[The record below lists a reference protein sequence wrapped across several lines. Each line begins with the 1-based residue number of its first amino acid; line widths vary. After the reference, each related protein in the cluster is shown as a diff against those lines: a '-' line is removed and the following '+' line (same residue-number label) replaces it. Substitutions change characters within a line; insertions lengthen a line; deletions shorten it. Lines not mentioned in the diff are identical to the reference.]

1 MPPSF
6 TRKLKETYGQLGSS
20 AVLECKVYG
29 SPPILVSWFHDGQEI
44 TSGDK
49 YQATLTDNTCSLKVN
64 GLQESDMGTY
74 SCTATNVAGSD
85 ECSAFL
91 SVRGQYLSDDTN
103 LFTKRLNSFVTHS
116 SSEDQMYYY
125 LVCFICILRTT
136 IFCEET

>member
-1 MPPSF
+1 M
-6 TRKLKETYGQLGSS
+6 
-20 AVLECKVYG
+20 LECKVYG

-103 LFTKRLNSFVTHS
+103 LFTKRLNSFVIHS

-125 LVCFICILRTT
+125 FVCFICILRTT